1 MSLSVET
8 PIPVLYRSLCRAGW
22 GELAGREWQ
31 GVRSTLG
38 AIVNRARSKQGIDCT
53 VWQIAQS
60 AGLSEKW
67 TSRCLLILEGLGVIT
82 WQRGLI
88 EEGKPKPGFITVC
101 RHVLLDLV
109 RQAWKQGYSKW
120 TERRAETARR
130 LALLKKATANIRRSR
145 RTELSSH
152 LNSEYLSAPQSAERD
167 IQAQTPPPDWAIGK
181 EDTMTSAIASDED
194 NPLCPHGYTKGG
206 AACPSCNRIQDRPE
220 RRKWTKKQQAE
231 WRNRKAREN
240 LALLNQQTEAKRIAE
255 AAEWERLHPIPAGM
269 SGANWCLLCQ
279 SYHERLEGQ
288 AYMEHV
294 REHDP
299 AMYRRMMEREGK
311 SSQYTPDATAWIGR

>member
-67 TSRCLLILEGLGVIT
+67 TARCLFILEGLGVIA
-82 WQRGLI
+82 WQRGVI

-130 LALLKKATANIRRSR
+130 LALLKKTTANIRRSR
-145 RTELSSH
+145 RMELSGDH
-152 LNSEYLSAPQSAERD
+152 YSEILSTPSRVEKEFHCT
-167 IQAQTPPPDWAIGK
+167 TPPGPVKPVENSVKQKRCGFVLSTTPGFKPYSKLQAGGYV
-181 EDTMTSAIASDED
+181 EEQAS
-194 NPLCPHGYTKGG
+194 C
-206 AACPSCNRIQDRPE
+206 
-220 RRKWTKKQQAE
+220 
-231 WRNRKAREN
+231 
-240 LALLNQQTEAKRIAE
+240 E
-255 AAEWERLHPIPAGM
+255 AAEQMMSIPRVQDWLVTHPFPTEPSRVWE
-269 SGANWCLLCQ
+269 WC
-279 SYHERLEGQ
+279 Q
-288 AYMEHV
+288 AYARIQE
-294 REHDP
+294 
-299 AMYRRMMEREGK
+299 
-311 SSQYTPDATAWIGR
+311 TTTAEV